1 MPQVNVSEQL
11 LECLIKEG
19 ERSKEQVFNMLLEP
33 EESWSD
39 LMVRITVVM
48 NSFERF
54 GCVNDMAKFIEKH
67 GRNGID
73 TLYAALGELNALDNQ
88 IRDIAE
94 EVCELESRLA
104 KAENQSK
111 EMCIRLGVPYG
122 FQERLPVKEAANT
135 LTAKSRHR
143 AAMIASG
150 AQEYSGTLCRTHRI

>member
-1 MPQVNVSEQL
+1 MPQINVGEQL

-33 EESWSD
+33 EESWPD
-39 LMVRITVVM
+39 LMAKITVLL

-54 GCVNDMAKFIEKH
+54 DCVDDMAKFIEKH

-73 TLYAALGELNALDNQ
+73 TLYAALGELNALDDQ
-88 IRDIAE
+88 ICDIAE
-94 EVCELESRLA
+94 DIRELEGRLV

-122 FQERLPVKEAANT
+122 FQERLSVKEAGSTPAHKSIKRRDQA
-135 LTAKSRHR
+135 AKWVGERLSYQ
-143 AAMIASG
+143 G
-150 AQEYSGTLCRTHRI
+150 A

>member
-1 MPQVNVSEQL
+1 MPQKSASDVL
-11 LECLIKEG
+11 LECLMLEG
-19 ERSKEQVFNMLLEP
+19 KRSKEHVFSLLLEP
-33 EESWSD
+33 EENWSD
-39 LMVRITVVM
+39 LMAKITVLL

-54 GCVNDMAKFIEKH
+54 GCVNDMAEFIEKH

-88 IRDIAE
+88 IRDMSE

-122 FQERLPVKEAANT
+122 FQERLPVKEAAST
-135 LTAKSRHR
+135 PAHKSIKRRYQAAKWVGERLS
-143 AAMIASG
+143 
-150 AQEYSGTLCRTHRI
+150 

>member
-19 ERSKEQVFNMLLEP
+19 ERNKEQVFSMLLEP
-33 EESWSD
+33 EESWPD
-39 LMVRITVVM
+39 LMAKITVLY

-54 GCVNDMAKFIEKH
+54 DCVDDVAKFIEKH

-73 TLYAALGELNALDNQ
+73 TLYAALGELNALNNQ
-88 IRDIAE
+88 IRDMSE

-135 LTAKSRHR
+135 LAHKSIKPRH
-143 AAMIASG
+143 
-150 AQEYSGTLCRTHRI
+150 